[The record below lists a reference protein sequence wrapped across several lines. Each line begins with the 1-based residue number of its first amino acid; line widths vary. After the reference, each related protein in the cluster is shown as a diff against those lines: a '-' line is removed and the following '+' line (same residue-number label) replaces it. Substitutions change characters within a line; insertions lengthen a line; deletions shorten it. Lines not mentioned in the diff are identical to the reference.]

1 MKNFSAECWY
11 YDTGDGKNMNDLI
24 KGLTI
29 LKDYPEAF
37 PYAEH
42 DEIYVTFHIN
52 MNKEDFDLED
62 IEDLQERGWDWD
74 DGRWIY
80 YV

>member
-1 MKNFSAECWY
+1 MNDECY
-11 YDTGDGKNMNDLI
+11 GTGDGKNMNDLI